1 MSVDYY
7 KIFPTTIGRY
17 WFNENERVKQ
27 QVLPLLDKT
36 SERSEHPNSIHYFE
50 EKLNALVQREF
61 IELQNFILNCV
72 DQYAKNILKLPTSM
86 IPAGSWV
93 NKTNKGFS
101 QKIHNHG
108 NSYLS
113 ATYYI
118 QYDPSIHS
126 SINFYNNKEQEA
138 KLPYMYY
145 KPTEFNEY
153 NALGFS
159 LSDLKEGDLLI
170 WPSHLEHGYDEN
182 LGDNRISL
190 SLNFL
195 PEYINNGSY
204 PLKIIQP

>member
-1 MSVDYY
+1 MY
-7 KIFPTTIGRY
+7 
-17 WFNENERVKQ
+17 
-27 QVLPLLDKT
+27 
-36 SERSEHPNSIHYFE
+36 SIHYFE

>member
-17 WFNENERVKQ
+17 WYNENERVKQ
-27 QVLPLLDKT
+27 SVIPLLEST
-36 SERSEHPNSIHYFE
+36 PERSEHGNSTHYFE
-50 EKLNALVQREF
+50 RNLDALAQREF

-72 DQYAKNILKLPTSM
+72 DQYAKNICKISTAF

-118 QYDPSIHS
+118 QYDSNLHS
-126 SINFYNNKEQEA
+126 AINFYNNKEQEA
-138 KLPYMYY
+138 KLPYMYF

-159 LSDLKEGDLLI
+159 LNDLKEGDLLI
-170 WPSHLEHGYDEN
+170 WPSYLEHGYDEN
-182 LGDNRISL
+182 NGDNRISL
-190 SLNFL
+190 SMNFL

-204 PLKIIQP
+204 PLKIIKP